1 MRHARAPL
9 RQLRTLGFGTVGLAM
24 CLLIVLGS
32 ALAPVVAPFDSL
44 ESNFSDSLQAPSSV
58 HYFGTDELGRD
69 ILSEILWG
77 GRTTLLVVFLSVA
90 ISILIGLAVGSLSGY
105 LGGAF
110 DAVTA
115 RGIDA
120 FLVIPSAILAIV
132 VAAVLGPSLINIV
145 LALSIVF
152 WPVTARIVRGEYLA
166 LKNLP
171 FVKAAEMAGLG
182 RLKIV
187 FVEMLPAVSPLIIV
201 NAAFLAG
208 EAILAEAGL
217 SFLGL
222 QDPDVSS
229 WGKMVFDSKDVL
241 RHAWWTAVFPGLAIV
256 VLVFG
261 ANLLGDAINDR
272 IRPSREELLVG

>member
-1 MRHARAPL
+1 MIRTRRAL
-9 RQLRTLGFGTVGLAM
+9 NHVRALGFGAVGLAM

-32 ALAPVVAPFDSL
+32 LLAPVISPYDSL
-44 ESNFSDSLQAPSSV
+44 ESNFSDSLQPPSPV

-69 ILSEILWG
+69 IFSEMLWG
-77 GRTTLLVVFLSVA
+77 GRTTLVVVVLSVT
-90 ISILIGLAVGSLSGY
+90 ISIVVGLVIGSLSGY
-105 LGGAF
+105 LGGAL
-110 DAVTA
+110 DAITA

-166 LKNLP
+166 LRNLP

-187 FVEMLPAVSPLIIV
+187 FLEMLPAVSPLIIV
-201 NAAFLAG
+201 NTAFLAG

-256 VLVFG
+256 ILVFG
-261 ANLLGDAINDR
+261 ANVLGDAINDR

>member
-1 MRHARAPL
+1 MTRTRRVL
-9 RQLRTLGFGTVGLAM
+9 NQLRALRFGAVGLAM

-32 ALAPVVAPFDSL
+32 VLAPVLAPFDSL
-44 ESNFSDSLQAPSSV
+44 ESNFSDSLQPPSST

-69 ILSEILWG
+69 IFSEILWG
-77 GRTTLLVVFLSVA
+77 GRTTLLVVVFSVT
-90 ISILIGLAVGSLSGY
+90 ISIVIGLVVGSLCGY
-105 LGGAF
+105 LGGAL
-110 DAVTA
+110 DTIAA

-132 VAAVLGPSLINIV
+132 VAAVLGPSLTNIV

-166 LKNLP
+166 LKNRP

-241 RHAWWTAVFPGLAIV
+241 RYAWWTAVFPGVAIV
-256 VLVFG
+256 ILVFG

-272 IRPSREELLVG
+272 IRPGREELLVG

>member
-1 MRHARAPL
+1 MTRVRWALNQLLGL
-9 RQLRTLGFGTVGLAM
+9 RLGAFGLLM
-24 CLLIVLGS
+24 CLLIVTGS
-32 ALAPVVAPFDSL
+32 ALAPVLAPFDSL
-44 ESNFSDSLQAPSSV
+44 ESNFGDSLQPPSST

-69 ILSEILWG
+69 IFSEILWG
-77 GRTTLLVVFLSVA
+77 GRTTLLVVVLSVT
-90 ISILIGLAVGSLSGY
+90 ISITIGLVIGSLSGY
-105 LGGAF
+105 LGGTA
-110 DAVTA
+110 DTVAA

-187 FVEMLPAVSPLIIV
+187 FFEMLPAVSPLVIV

-241 RHAWWTAVFPGLAIV
+241 RYAWWTAVFPGMAIV
-256 VLVFG
+256 ILVFG
-261 ANLLGDAINDR
+261 TNLLGDAINDR
-272 IRPSREELLVG
+272 LRPSREELLVG

>member
-1 MRHARAPL
+1 MTRTQWLLNRLYDL
-9 RQLRTLGFGTVGLAM
+9 RLGAVGLM
-24 CLLIVLGS
+24 LCLLIVVGS
-32 ALAPVVAPFDSL
+32 VLAPVIAPFDSL
-44 ESNFSDSLQAPSSV
+44 ESNFGDSLQPPSST

-69 ILSEILWG
+69 IFSEILWG
-77 GRTTLLVVFLSVA
+77 GRTTLLVVVLSVS
-90 ISILIGLAVGSLSGY
+90 ISILIGLVIGSLSGY
-105 LGGAF
+105 LGGAL
-110 DAVTA
+110 DAVAA

-132 VAAVLGPSLINIV
+132 VAAVLGPTLINIV

-187 FVEMLPAVSPLIIV
+187 FLEMLPAVSPLIIV

-241 RHAWWTAVFPGLAIV
+241 RYAWWTAVFPGMAIV
-256 VLVFG
+256 ILVFG

-272 IRPSREELLVG
+272 LRPSREELLVS

>member
-1 MRHARAPL
+1 MTRARRAL
-9 RQLRTLGFGTVGLAM
+9 KQLRALGFGAVGLAL
-24 CLLIVLGS
+24 CLLIVFGS
-32 ALAPVVAPFDSL
+32 LLAPVVAPFNSL
-44 ESNFSDSLQAPSSV
+44 ESNFGDTLEPPSSL

-69 ILSEILWG
+69 IFSEILWG
-77 GRTTLLVVFLSVA
+77 GRTTLLVVILSVT
-90 ISILIGLAVGSLSGY
+90 ISIVVGLVIGSLSGY
-105 LGGAF
+105 LGGYL
-110 DAVTA
+110 DAVAA

-132 VAAVLGPSLINIV
+132 VAAVLGASLINIV

-152 WPVTARIVRGEYLA
+152 WPVTARLVRGEYLR

-171 FVKAAEMAGLG
+171 FVKAAEIAGLG

-187 FVEMLPAVSPLIIV
+187 FLEMLPAVAPLIIV

-229 WGKMVFDSKDVL
+229 WGKMVFDSKNVL

-256 VLVFG
+256 ILVFG
-261 ANLLGDAINDR
+261 TNVLGDAINDR
-272 IRPSREELLVG
+272 LRPAREELLVG